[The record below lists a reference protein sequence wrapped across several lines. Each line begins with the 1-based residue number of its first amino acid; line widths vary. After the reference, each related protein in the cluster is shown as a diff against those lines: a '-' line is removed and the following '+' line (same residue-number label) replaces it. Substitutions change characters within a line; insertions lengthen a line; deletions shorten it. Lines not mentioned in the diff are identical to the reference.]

1 MKIDVVESELNE
13 AQTALE
19 KFDNNVTIFGS
30 ARITQDDPLAKKAY
44 QLGKSL
50 SDGGFNVLTGAGPG
64 IMQAANHGAFE
75 GKSKSIGLNIKLPK
89 EQSPNL
95 YLDECLLFE
104 HFFTRKVMLIK
115 HADACIFFPGGFGTA
130 DELMEI
136 LTLVQTRKGK
146 QIKILLFDSV
156 FWTPLLTWFNA
167 LENNQ
172 YINSTDLESFE
183 MVDSVEQ
190 ILEILGA

>member
-1 MKIDVVESELNE
+1 MKINVVESELSE
-13 AQTALE
+13 AQASLE

-30 ARITQDDPLAKKAY
+30 ARIAQDDPLAQAAY
-44 QLGKSL
+44 QLGRSL

-64 IMQAANHGAFE
+64 IMQAANRGAFE
-75 GKSKSIGLNIKLPK
+75 GESKSIGLNINLPK
-89 EQSPNL
+89 EQTPNP

-115 HADACIFFPGGFGTA
+115 YADACVFFPGGFGTA

-146 QIKILLFDSV
+146 QIKILLFGEE
-156 FWTPLLTWFNA
+156 FWTPLLAWFKT
-167 LENNQ
+167 LENNS
-172 YINSTDLESFE
+172 YINSTDLISFE
-183 MVDSVEQ
+183 IVDSIDK
-190 ILEILGA
+190 ILEKIEA

>member
-1 MKIDVVESELNE
+1 MKINVVESELNE
-13 AQTALE
+13 AQASLE

-30 ARITQDDPLAKKAY
+30 ARITQDDPLAQAAY
-44 QLGKSL
+44 QLGRSL

-64 IMQAANHGAFE
+64 IMQAANRGAFE
-75 GKSKSIGLNIKLPK
+75 GKSKSIGLNINLPK
-89 EQSPNL
+89 EQTPNP

-115 HADACIFFPGGFGTA
+115 HADVCVFFPGGFGTA

-146 QIKILLFDSV
+146 QIKILLFGEE
-156 FWTPLLTWFNA
+156 FWTPLLAWFKT
-167 LENNQ
+167 LESNS
-172 YINSTDLESFE
+172 YINSTDLTSFE
-183 MVDSVEQ
+183 IVNSVDKV
-190 ILEILGA
+190 LEKIEA

>member
-1 MKIDVVESELNE
+1 MKIDVVESELNK

-30 ARITQDDPLAKKAY
+30 ARIAQDDPLAKTAY

-75 GKSKSIGLNIKLPK
+75 GRSKSIGLNIKLPK
-89 EQSPNL
+89 EQTPNL

-136 LTLVQTRKGK
+136 LTLVQTKKGK

-156 FWTPLLTWFNA
+156 FWTPLLNWFKT

-172 YINSTDLESFE
+172 YINSTDIESFE
-183 MVDSVEQ
+183 LVDSVEQ
-190 ILEILGA
+190 ILEILEA